1 MAKLRLGPVLDDK
14 PIRRTVQ
21 LSAALDAELGAYAEA
36 YASEFGQRLAVEKLI
51 PPMLERFIR
60 TDRGLSK
67 TRHAKAEP
75 PPKRAAAPRESAPKS
90 SNSS

>member
-14 PIRRTVQ
+14 PIKRTVQ

-51 PPMLERFIR
+51 PPMLERFIS
-60 TDRGLSK
+60 TDRGFSK
-67 TRHAKAEP
+67 ARRPKPEP
-75 PPKRAAAPRESAPKS
+75 SSRRAPIAREPQPKS
-90 SNSS
+90 SA

>member
-14 PIRRTVQ
+14 LIKRTVR
-21 LSAALDAELGAYAEA
+21 LSAALDADLGAYAEA

-60 TDRGLSK
+60 TDRGFSRVRRPK
-67 TRHAKAEP
+67 TIGPA
-75 PPKRAAAPRESAPKS
+75 KRAAAVPRDSQPKPS
-90 SNSS
+90 P

>member
-1 MAKLRLGPVLDDK
+1 MSKLRLGPVLDDK
-14 PIRRTVQ
+14 PIKRTVQ

-60 TDRGLSK
+60 NDRGFSK
-67 TRHAKAEP
+67 SRRAKSDV
-75 PPKRAAAPRESAPKS
+75 PPKRPLPARDPQPKS
-90 SNSS
+90 SP

>member
-14 PIRRTVQ
+14 PIKRTVQ

-60 TDRGLSK
+60 TDRGFSK
-67 TRHAKAEP
+67 ARRPKPEPSPRRAPVAREPQAKG
-75 PPKRAAAPRESAPKS
+75 SA
-90 SNSS
+90 

>member
-14 PIRRTVQ
+14 PIKRTVQ

-60 TDRGLSK
+60 TDRGFSK
-67 TRHAKAEP
+67 TRRPKPEP
-75 PPKRAAAPRESAPKS
+75 NPRRAPVAREPQAKS
-90 SNSS
+90 SA

>member
-1 MAKLRLGPVLDDK
+1 MAKLKLGPVLDDK
-14 PIRRTVQ
+14 PIRRTIQ

-60 TDRGLSK
+60 TDRGFSK
-67 TRHAKAEP
+67 ARHAKPEP
-75 PPKRAAAPRESAPKS
+75 RPKRPASLRESPAKES
-90 SNSS
+90 V